1 MVVITE
7 FKSNRVN
14 NMSDICKNCSTPISG
29 KYCSNCGQST
39 TTERI
44 NFHYIIHEIQHSVF
58 HVDRGIL
65 YTIKELITRPGES
78 IREYLSGKRIT
89 HFKPFS
95 FILILGTIYGF
106 ICFFLKVYPENSF
119 AYLQTD
125 AAANNYSQLVF
136 DWMYGHYSFVMLAFI
151 PFYAL
156 ASYIVFK
163 KSGYN
168 FVEFLVISS
177 YIVGMQ
183 ILILILTYPIYYFT
197 LSVWVVML
205 IFLFCYLYHFWVY
218 IQLFG
223 KDSRINTVCKTL
235 VSMVL
240 SFLFVVIASFLV
252 TFGLIFINSR

>member
-1 MVVITE
+1 
-7 FKSNRVN
+7 
-14 NMSDICKNCSTPISG
+14 MSDICKNCSTPVSG
-29 KYCSNCGQST
+29 KYCSACGQST
-39 TTERI
+39 ATERI
-44 NFHYIIHEIQHSVF
+44 NFHYILHEIQHSVF

-65 YTIKELITRPGES
+65 YTIKELITRPSDS

-223 KDSRINTVCKTL
+223 QDSWIKAVFKTFM
-235 VSMVL
+235 SMTI
-240 SFLFVVIASFLV
+240 SFLFIVIASFLV